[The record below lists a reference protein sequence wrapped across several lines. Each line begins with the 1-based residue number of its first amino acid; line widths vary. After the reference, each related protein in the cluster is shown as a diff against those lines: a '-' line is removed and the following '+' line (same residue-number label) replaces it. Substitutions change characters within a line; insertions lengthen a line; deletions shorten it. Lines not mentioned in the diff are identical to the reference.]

1 MMFNPADM
9 SGRLV
14 INLKEHTGS
23 SERFVS
29 VDAKKPIKG
38 GLPTDLRALYEYF
51 DRKLSEEE
59 AALACSAEK
68 EGDVMPCLRLSSKSS
83 EADATFR
90 GKEGYHFCSLCRMR
104 RLA

>member
-29 VDAKKPIKG
+29 ADDKPNQAG
-38 GLPTDLRALYEYF
+38 SPADLRALYEYF

-83 EADATFR
+83 ETDATFR

>member
-9 SGRLV
+9 SDHLV
-14 INLKEHTGS
+14 IDLKEHTGS

-29 VDAKKPIKG
+29 VDAKPVQG
-38 GLPTDLRALYEYF
+38 GSPADLRALYEYF

-83 EADATFR
+83 ETDATFR
-90 GKEGYHFCSLCRMR
+90 GKEGYHFCSLCKMR